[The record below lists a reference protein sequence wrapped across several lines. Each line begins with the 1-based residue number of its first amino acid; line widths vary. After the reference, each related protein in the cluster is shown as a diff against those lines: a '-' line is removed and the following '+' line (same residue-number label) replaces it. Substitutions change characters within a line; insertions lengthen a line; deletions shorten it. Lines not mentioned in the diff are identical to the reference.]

1 MTSTSF
7 QIRICNNPDCGLRY
21 PLIKGSQFGE
31 RCPVC
36 LGKTTPIIEKPLP
49 HETIKEKKTPPTRST
64 SNVLLDN
71 VRSGMNVGS
80 IFRTADGFGFRH
92 LYLCGITPGPDMDEV
107 RKSAVGSEQYLEW
120 STHKNAVELIG
131 ILKSKEYKIWV
142 LENSQNSIDINSAIS
157 IVQKPKHIILVV
169 GNEVTG
175 VDPGILEI
183 ADRIIHLPMRGHK
196 RSFNVAI
203 AFGIAAQII
212 HSWK

>member
-1 MTSTSF
+1 M
-7 QIRICNNPDCGLRY
+7 RY

-36 LGKTTPIIEKPLP
+36 LGKTTPIIEKSLP
-49 HETIKEKKTPPTRST
+49 HETIKEKKTPPTSST
-64 SNVLLDN
+64 LNVLLDN
-71 VRSGMNVGS
+71 LRSGMNVGS
-80 IFRTADGFGFRH
+80 IFRSADGFGFRH
-92 LYLCGITPGPDMDEV
+92 LYLCGITPSPDMDEV
-107 RKSAVGSEQYLEW
+107 HKSAVGSEQYIEW